1 MASKLGIVI
10 PTVDRKGEYFQ
21 KCLKSLNLSDQDK
34 DIVYIVIDNSKDNR
48 LVNRSWNEGLG
59 IAKNNKCDFVA
70 FINDDT
76 EVSVG
81 WWTAIEDIFKEHPE
95 IWCLS
100 PKYTTGEMPADFQA
114 QAVTRF
120 IGNQER
126 KIEPQASGFFF
137 VVRISAFEEL
147 EAHDGIFGF
156 CRDYDEGLW
165 YEDRDF
171 WERLKKAG
179 HPAMRAKNVLIHHY
193 ESRTLNT
200 LPKDKLNKL
209 KEHNYK
215 AFKERWNY
223 DPHQIK

>member
-10 PTVDRKGEYFQ
+10 PTLNRKGEYFQ
-21 KCLKSLNLSDQDK
+21 KCLKSLNMSDADK
-34 DIVYIVIDNSKDNR
+34 DIVYIVIDNSKENK
-48 LVNRSWNEGLG
+48 LVNRSWNMGLE
-59 IAKNNKCDFVA
+59 IAVRNKCDFVA
-70 FINDDT
+70 FVNDDV

-81 WWTAIEDIFKEHPE
+81 WWTAMERIFKEHPE

-100 PKYTTGEMPADFQA
+100 PKYTSGEMPADFQA
-114 QAVTRF
+114 QAVARF
-120 IGNQER
+120 TGNQDS
-126 KIEPQASGFFF
+126 KIEPLASGFFF
-137 VVRISAFEEL
+137 VVRMTAFEEL
-147 EAHDGIFGF
+147 ERQDGIFGF

-200 LPKDKLNKL
+200 LSKDKLNKL
-209 KEHNYK
+209 KENNLK
-215 AFKERWNY
+215 AFLKRWGCN
-223 DPHQIK
+223 PNQK